1 MAKSRKAV
9 VPLPIREER
18 VRSMDPALRRR
29 MLELA
34 TPRMCEQYMLH
45 TPHPPQQVFLT
56 LNGREALFGGAAGGG
71 KSDALLMAALQYVDV
86 PGYSALLLRRTWPD
100 LVRPNAIMDRTRQ
113 WLEGTDAVP
122 RDGGREWRFPSG
134 ARLTFGYLQY
144 DKDKYKYQ
152 SAEYQFIG
160 FDELTQFQQDVY
172 DYMFSRLR
180 RPALPCLVC
189 RRPLRKA
196 PGPGNF
202 KHIVKKVDPH
212 RPLPVFKEHTAVP
225 DPKVLAQY
233 GPAKQDGK
241 TLFDVPL
248 RMRSATNPGGFGHV
262 WVRDHF
268 IEPKTRSPK
277 ATFLSS
283 LLRDNPALDED
294 EYIES
299 LSHLGPVE
307 RERLLA
313 GDWDVMEEGA
323 MFRREW
329 FQVVDDYPRKAR
341 VVRCWDLA
349 STEDGGDYTVGALV
363 SLTDEGM
370 WFIEDIVRGRWS
382 PLNVEKVVQQTAFKD
397 GQNIPIRME
406 QEPGS
411 SGVNTISHYRRNVLV
426 GYDFDG
432 TRPTGSKAERAR
444 PLASAAEAGNVHIV
458 KARWNADFL
467 DEAALFPE
475 VPHDDQI
482 DAVTAAVAHLAFGK
496 RGRLLV

>member
-1 MAKSRKAV
+1 MAKARKAV
-9 VPLPIREER
+9 VPLPVRDAR
-18 VRSMDPALRRR
+18 VREMDPALRQR

-56 LNGREALFGGAAGGG
+56 LKGREALFGGAAGGG

-100 LVRPNAIMDRTRQ
+100 LVRPNAIMDRARQ

-160 FDELTQFQQDVY
+160 FDELTQFQESVY
-172 DYMFSRLR
+172 EYMFSRLR

-189 RRPLRKA
+189 RTPLRKA

-202 KHIVKKVDPH
+202 KHLNKNEDH
-212 RPLPVFKEHTAVP
+212 NGVP
-225 DPKVLAQY
+225 DHKVLMQY
-233 GPAKQDGK
+233 GPAKQDAL

-248 RMRSATNPGGFGHV
+248 RMRSATNPGGIGHV

-268 IEPKTRSPK
+268 IAPETRSTK

-283 LLRDNPALDED
+283 LLRDNPALDRS
-294 EYIES
+294 EYEMS
-299 LSHLGPVE
+299 LAHLSPVE
-307 RERLLA
+307 RERLLN

-323 MFRREW
+323 MFQRHW
-329 FQVVDDYPRKAR
+329 FNVAEDFPKKAR

-349 STEDGGDYTVGALV
+349 STEDAGDYTVGALV
-363 SLTDEGM
+363 SLTDDGI
-370 WFIEDIVRGRWS
+370 WFIEDIVRGQWS
-382 PLNVEKVVQQTAFKD
+382 PLNVERVISQTAARD
-397 GQNIPIRME
+397 GTNIPIRIE

-426 GYDFDG
+426 GFDFDG

-444 PLASAAEAGNVHIV
+444 PLASAAEAGNVYMV
-458 KARWNADFL
+458 KGRWNGDFL
-467 DEAALFPE
+467 DEISLFPN
-475 VPHDDQI
+475 VPHDDQV
-482 DAVTAAVAHLAFGK
+482 DAVSAAVAHLAFGK

>member
-1 MAKSRKAV
+1 MAKARKAV
-9 VPLPIREER
+9 VPLPVRDAR
-18 VRSMDPALRRR
+18 VREMDPALRQK
-29 MLELA
+29 MLQLA
-34 TPRMCEQYMLH
+34 TPRMCEEYMLH

-56 LNGREALFGGAAGGG
+56 LKGREALFGGAAGGG

-100 LVRPNAIMDRTRQ
+100 LVRPNAIMDRARQ
-113 WLEGTDAVP
+113 WLENTDAQP

-160 FDELTQFQQDVY
+160 FDELTQFQESVY
-172 DYMFSRLR
+172 EYMFSRLR

-189 RRPLRKA
+189 KTPLRKA

-202 KHIVKKVDPH
+202 KHLNKDYENHKG
-212 RPLPVFKEHTAVP
+212 VP

-233 GPAKQDGK
+233 GPAKQDGL

-248 RMRSATNPGGFGHV
+248 RMRSATNPGGIGHV

-268 IEPKTRSPK
+268 IAPETRSPK

-283 LLRDNPALDED
+283 LLRDNPALDKR
-294 EYIES
+294 EYEMS
-299 LSHLGPVE
+299 LAHLSPVE
-307 RERLLA
+307 RERLLN

-323 MFRREW
+323 MFQRDW

-349 STEDGGDYTVGALV
+349 SSDGKGDYTAGALV
-363 SLTDEGM
+363 SLTDDGL
-370 WFIEDIVRGRWS
+370 WYIEDIVRGQWS
-382 PLNVEKVVQQTAFKD
+382 PLQVEKVILQTAIRD

-411 SGVNTISHYRRNVLV
+411 SGVNTIDHYRRNVLV

-432 TRPTGSKAERAR
+432 VRPTGSKSERAR

-458 KARWNADFL
+458 KARWNQDWL
-467 DEAALFPE
+467 DEAALFPAA
-475 VPHDDQI
+475 PNDDQV
-482 DAVTAAVAHLAFGK
+482 DAVSAAVAHLAFGK